1 MLWET
6 LLGVYAL
13 FPFILTNSIQGSDCQ
28 SKHFHFMDS
37 FVSRDGH
44 LTLFW
49 TMGCKNE
56 SLEDLGITFAFP
68 DPGITFSSLLVPSPL
83 ECKWELVEQIPMGDL
98 NRLELSSL
106 PLDILS
112 LWLGSCYM
120 WSKATPNWH
129 ICLQKLEK
137 FYGYIIWLQL

>member
-1 MLWET
+1 MSVPFSPSF
-6 LLGVYAL
+6 LLTAYRAV
-13 FPFILTNSIQGSDCQ
+13 TCQ
-28 SKHFHFMDS
+28 SKHFPFVDS

-68 DPGITFSSLLVPSPL
+68 DPGTTFSSLLVPSPHL

-112 LWLGSCYM
+112 LWTVVGLPLVTVVRFLLHVVKSN
-120 WSKATPNWH
+120 P
-129 ICLQKLEK
+129 
-137 FYGYIIWLQL
+137 